1 MGSRI
6 EHRAEYSAD
15 VAATYA
21 AVAGEDAL
29 RARLEQLGGH
39 GAALLSYE
47 ESGTD
52 LRYELRQG
60 IQAENLPQ
68 AVRTLHKG
76 DLMVT
81 RTQTWRVSNDG
92 TGRQGN
98 ATVEVGG
105 VPGEIAARTALLANG
120 AKTVFRTSGEVTMR
134 VPLFGKKLEAVIA
147 EQVMKLLEREAEF
160 AAKWLAEA
168 N

>member
-6 EHRAEYSAD
+6 EHRAEFSAD
-15 VAATYA
+15 MAATYA

-47 ESGTD
+47 VSGTD

-60 IQAENLPQ
+60 ISADKLPQ

-76 DLMVT
+76 DLVVT

-92 TGRQGN
+92 TGHQGN

-105 VPGEIAARTALLANG
+105 VPGEITARTALLANE
-120 AKTVFRTSGEVTMR
+120 AKTVLRISGEVTVR
-134 VPLFGKKLEAVIA
+134 IPLFGGKLESVIA
-147 EQVMKLLEREAEF
+147 EQVTKLLEHESEF
-160 AAKWLAEA
+160 TAKWLTEA

>member
-1 MGSRI
+1 MGTRI
-6 EHRAEYSAD
+6 EHRAEFSAD

-29 RARLEQLGGH
+29 RARLERLGGH
-39 GAALLSYE
+39 GAALLAYE
-47 ESGTD
+47 ESGSD

-60 IQAENLPQ
+60 ISADKLPQ
-68 AVRTLHKG
+68 AVRALHKG

-105 VPGEIAARTALLANG
+105 VPGEIVARTALLANG

-134 VPLFGKKLEAVIA
+134 VPLFGAKLESVIA
-147 EQVMKLLEREAEF
+147 EQVTKLLEREAEF
-160 AAKWLAEA
+160 AAKWLTDAT
-168 N
+168 

>member
-6 EHRAEYSAD
+6 EHRAEFSAD

-21 AVAGEDAL
+21 AVAGEVAL

-39 GAALLSYE
+39 SAALLSYE
-47 ESGTD
+47 VSGSD

-60 IQAENLPQ
+60 ISADKLPQ

-76 DLMVT
+76 DLLVT

-92 TGRQGN
+92 TGHQGQ
-98 ATVEVGG
+98 ASVEVGG
-105 VPGEIAARTALLANG
+105 VPGEITARTALLANG
-120 AKTVFRTSGEVTMR
+120 AKTVLRISGEVTVR
-134 VPLFGKKLEAVIA
+134 IPLFGGKLESVIA
-147 EQVMKLLEREAEF
+147 EQVTKLLEHEAEF
-160 AAKWLAEA
+160 TAKWLTEA

>member
-6 EHRAEYSAD
+6 EHRAEFAAD
-15 VAATYA
+15 VPATYA
-21 AVAGEDAL
+21 AVAGEAAL

-60 IQAENLPQ
+60 IRAENLPQ

-76 DLMVT
+76 DLLVT

-120 AKTVFRTSGEVTMR
+120 DKTVLRISGEVTMR

-147 EQVMKLLEREAEF
+147 EQVTKLLEREAEF
-160 AAKWLAEA
+160 TAKWLTDGA
-168 N
+168 

>member
-21 AVAGEDAL
+21 AVAGEAAL

-52 LRYELRQG
+52 LRYSLRQG
-60 IQAENLPQ
+60 IRAENLPQ
-68 AVRTLHKG
+68 AVRALHKG

-92 TGRQGN
+92 TGRQGT

-105 VPGEIAARTALLANG
+105 VPGEISARTALLAG
-120 AKTVFRTSGEVTMR
+120 DGKTVFRTSGEVTMR

-147 EQVMKLLEREAEF
+147 EQVTKLLEREGEF
-160 AAKWLAEA
+160 TAKWLTEA

>member
-6 EHRAEYSAD
+6 EHRAEFSAD

-21 AVAGEDAL
+21 AVAGEEAL
-29 RARLEQLGGH
+29 RARLEELGGH

-47 ESGTD
+47 VSEPG

-60 IQAENLPQ
+60 ISAEKLPQ

-81 RTQTWRVSNDG
+81 RTQSWRVSNDG
-92 TGRQGN
+92 TGHQGN
-98 ATVEVGG
+98 ASVEVGG
-105 VPGEIAARTALLANG
+105 VPGEIVARTALLLKG
-120 AKTVFRTSGEVTMR
+120 DRTVLRTSGEVTVR
-134 VPLFGKKLEAVIA
+134 IPLFGGKLEAVIA
-147 EQVMKLLEREAEF
+147 EQVTKLLEREAEF
-160 AAKWLAEA
+160 TAKWLAEA
-168 N
+168 A

>member
-6 EHRAEYSAD
+6 EHRAEFAAD
-15 VAATYA
+15 VPATYA
-21 AVAGEDAL
+21 AVAGEAAL

-39 GAALLSYE
+39 GAALLAYE

-52 LRYELRQG
+52 LRYSLRQG
-60 IQAENLPQ
+60 IRAENLPQ
-68 AVRTLHKG
+68 AVRALHKG

-92 TGRQGN
+92 TGHQGN

-105 VPGEIAARTALLANG
+105 VPGDITARTALLAG
-120 AKTVFRTSGEVTMR
+120 GDKTVFRTSGEVTMR

-147 EQVMKLLEREAEF
+147 EQVTKLLEREAEF
-160 AAKWLAEA
+160 AAKWLTEA
-168 N
+168 S